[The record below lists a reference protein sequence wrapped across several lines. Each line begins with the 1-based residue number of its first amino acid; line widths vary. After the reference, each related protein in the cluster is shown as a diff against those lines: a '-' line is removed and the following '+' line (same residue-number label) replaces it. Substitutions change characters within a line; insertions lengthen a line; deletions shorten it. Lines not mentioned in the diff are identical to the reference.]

1 MWLNERRI
9 VYRRSLNDNNNNN
22 SNNNRITTCRI
33 IRQPIHQLFRVLC
46 YIVIFI
52 AVTKDSII
60 GASNYNYNYSNN
72 NNNNNN
78 NNADTT
84 EEEKRIHDAIVNDWY
99 DVIRYLV
106 GLVLCISGLIGL
118 YFHQFAS
125 YYFLKQ
131 YINPKKIEQ
140 RIGRVVSCEPLVRH
154 TSETVKSIKKNNKSK
169 NKDTKIS
176 RILPME
182 GNNSIDDK
190 YYQEETLERQQQQ
203 QQQKQSQQVLIKG
216 GGGQQQQQHTEYRI
230 LIVYSVP
237 KMRLVSLLCC
247 DPIIDDELAIRC
259 ANSFSLHDDVSA
271 ETNSS
276 RLGRAT
282 IAIDTYRSKSLPIYD
297 EFNNYNYNNNN
308 NNNNGRSGNN
318 SDSNINNSNNNNNN
332 NNYSYIIQ
340 SGDETEYFQWFHT
353 NTPRPVDANI
363 NLILLKGRPTS
374 ACTPELIE
382 SHLAQVGTTGK
393 DECQTVS
400 LLGMTLVFAII
411 VLLVVSVFEILS
423 MPNPETQRP
432 IGFTILTGI
441 VIGSVV
447 GSYIFAELLFEQ
459 YKQKV
464 FLSAFVI
471 PSTIATATT
480 TNNNNTST
488 TGGIIKNVYSKSSL
502 GGISSIESSSKPTT
516 KMTNNDNIRRNDE
529 FVEMV

>member
-216 GGGQQQQQHTEYRI
+216 GGEQQQQQQHTEYRI

-237 KMRLVSLLCC
+237 KTRSDSLLCC
-247 DPIIDDELAIRC
+247 DPIIIDEELAISC
-259 ANSFSLHDDVSA
+259 ANSFSLHDDGCA

-282 IAIDTYRSKSLPIYD
+282 IAIDTYRSRSLPNDD
-297 EFNNYNYNNNN
+297 EFNNYN
-308 NNNNGRSGNN
+308 NNNNGRSNNSN
-318 SDSNINNSNNNNNN
+318 SDSNNNNINNNSNN
-332 NNYSYIIQ
+332 YIYRIQ
-340 SGDETEYFQWFHT
+340 SGDETEYYQWFET
-353 NTPRPVDANI
+353 NTPRPVDANM

-374 ACTPELIE
+374 ACTPELIG
-382 SHLAQVGTTGK
+382 SHLAHVGTTGK
-393 DECQTVS
+393 DGYQNVS
-400 LLGMTLVFAII
+400 SLGMTLVFAMI
-411 VLLVVSVFEILS
+411 VLLVVCVFEILS

-447 GSYIFAELLFEQ
+447 GGYTFGALLFEQ

-471 PSTIATATT
+471 PSTITTTTTTTTT
-480 TNNNNTST
+480 TNNTNTT
-488 TGGIIKNVYSKSSL
+488 AGILSNVYSKSSL

>member
-9 VYRRSLNDNNNNN
+9 VHRRSLNDNI
-22 SNNNRITTCRI
+22 NRTTLCCRI
-33 IRQPIHQLFRVLC
+33 IHRPTQQLLQVLC
-46 YIVIFI
+46 YIVIFL
-52 AVTKDSII
+52 AVTKNSVVT
-60 GASNYNYNYSNN
+60 ASNYNYNYNSNNN

-78 NNADTT
+78 NNADT
-84 EEEKRIHDAIVNDWY
+84 EEEKRVHDAIVDDWY

-131 YINPKKIEQ
+131 YTNPKKAEQ
-140 RIGRVVSCEPLVRH
+140 RIGRVVSCEPLVRN
-154 TSETVKSIKKNNKSK
+154 TSGTVKSTKKNK
-169 NKDTKIS
+169 NKDYDNSNKN
-176 RILPME
+176 RNRME
-182 GNNSIDDK
+182 GNSSIDDK
-190 YYQEETLERQQQQ
+190 YYQEDTLERQQQ
-203 QQQKQSQQVLIKG
+203 KQNQQVLIEG
-216 GGGQQQQQHTEYRI
+216 GEQQQHTEYRI

-237 KMRLVSLLCC
+237 KTRSVSLLCC

-259 ANSFSLHDDVSA
+259 ANSFSPHDDVCA

-282 IAIDTYRSKSLPIYD
+282 IAIDTYRSRSLPIYD
-297 EFNNYNYNNNN
+297 DFNNYNYNNNN
-308 NNNNGRSGNN
+308 DNNNGRSGNISDGNITN
-318 SDSNINNSNNNNNN
+318 SNNSNNS
-332 NNYSYIIQ
+332 NYTHIIP

-382 SHLAQVGTTGK
+382 SHLAHVGTTGK
-393 DECQTVS
+393 NECQTVS

-411 VLLVVSVFEILS
+411 VLLVVCVFEILS

-432 IGFTILTGI
+432 VGFAILTGI
-441 VIGSVV
+441 VIGSGV
-447 GSYIFAELLFEQ
+447 GSYIFAELLFKQ

-471 PSTIATATT
+471 PSTIATTTT
-480 TNNNNTST
+480 TNNNTNI
-488 TGGIIKNVYSKSSL
+488 TGGIIRNVYSKSSL

-516 KMTNNDNIRRNDE
+516 KMTNIDIIRQNDE
-529 FVEMV
+529 FMKMV